1 MAQDLGRISGVML
14 KENLEIFGP
23 YLRVDDDLLYLDPI
37 NKSIGINSNATN
49 IDTALFVNSSIKTTG
64 LTVDTRLKLTGIDI
78 TANDNVIISKNGN
91 LYLSASS
98 SIFAD
103 NIQTDD
109 LNFDDNIISSTS
121 SNQSIEL
128 RPSGTGEVNLSSTLN
143 VTGNLHATEDI
154 LIQGTVVFGDTDD
167 ANIENVKINA
177 AVDSNLIPELTEL
190 HSLGNTT
197 NRWLDIYP
205 DLLNG
210 QTITALSVQTNG
222 INLTQRQGN
231 TWYISQNGS
240 DTNYGDHEASTFR
253 SIKHA
258 LENIDLES
266 GDTIII
272 YPGTYEEIT
281 PLVVPQGVSIRG
293 TSLRSVK
300 VTVNPTTIDNNVFEL
315 NGETTVSDITIAD
328 FRYNEV
334 TDTGYAF
341 SFADNFTVTSR
352 SPYVQ
357 NVSVITSGS
366 VTSPSDPRG
375 FASGDAGKG
384 ALVDG
389 AKALSISKEA
399 SMLFH
404 SVTFITP
411 GVNALTMRNGV
422 RVEWLN
428 SFVYFADKAMYATA
442 GSSAFANQALTAQV
456 ITGGT
461 PGETWAAPRTL
472 TPIGTS
478 NGKPVYT
485 YFDETLE
492 WTGTFWKYWNSTI
505 GSGVWYQSINDT
517 DYPWQAQ
524 TWTAVGLA
532 LPVPTFNSFPAL
544 RFGAEVRS
552 IGSACVYGNYGSWAE
567 GQGTLMYLINH
578 NFGYIG
584 SGKDS
589 NNDPSLQ
596 INANEVTMLDTGKI
610 YYQSLDNKGN
620 FSVGDPLTV
629 SFETG
634 TTSINGVNVTATG
647 ISSIL
652 FGSETSDTVIDA
664 GVVGTGNIKFSGNT
678 LTSISGDVNLIPGIG
693 KVNLT
698 SDVSA
703 KQNISIDNNFSLK
716 GVLTLGNQLI
726 DMAEFNAPT
735 DSDILPSVNRKN
747 SFGGDYLLTGLGA
760 PQIIPYKRWNKVI
773 NQVSL
778 IDNNIQL
785 FDNVIQTTVSSADL
799 ELRANSSGT
808 IALEVNDLIIN
819 NQLSVN
825 GISTTT
831 NIGITGF
838 LHQTGDIL
846 QTGDRGISNG
856 ADISGNV
863 SATVQAVFET
873 ITISAGQITTTASNA
888 DLELQAAGIGQ
899 VAVPTADVLIQNNL
913 TVNGTMIAGD
923 AVITGDIVANV
934 FDNSDITITTNRI
947 TTNVGNNNLILGAHG
962 VGAVVAPA
970 ADVEIT
976 QDLKVDGLSTLTN
989 ISILGDMLHI
999 GNTVQTGSTI
1009 QTGDYSLS
1017 NNLTVTETAQ
1027 FNNIVIVNNN
1037 ISTTISNSDLEL
1049 TAAGSGQVIV
1059 PISDVRIQNNLT
1071 VDGLMTAGDAI
1082 VTNQIASTQFDNP
1095 DISFYSNTIITT
1107 GLDQNLIVGAHGV
1120 GTVTTETSD
1129 VILGQDLQ
1137 VDGLSTLSNVV
1148 TVGDTVH
1155 NGTFNLTGDA
1165 SRTGNYSLSN
1175 NLTVT
1180 FDAQFANIK
1189 IDNNVITTTN
1199 SSSDLELRASGN
1211 GLVNINDNFRITNNL
1226 TVAGVTTTNGLANS
1240 GTTTSDKFSDGNILI
1255 TNNYITT
1262 TSGNLILAPNLD
1274 GIVSIA
1280 ANNVLINNNLQV
1292 EETTNTAITGITG
1305 ILDITGTINRSG
1317 NLTQTGNYTLSNNLT
1332 VSGTASLTNI
1342 DIDNNVITTTDSNS
1356 DLELR
1361 ASDTG
1366 KVVIDDVF
1374 RIAQAAQIE
1383 TLVTNGVTNSGTVT
1397 SDIFTN
1403 GNVLFND
1410 NYFTTTGNADLV
1422 LQAPSSRTV
1431 YLPFDPLLV
1440 DNNLT
1445 VAGTTS
1451 IRNTVINGDILY
1463 AQPVYTITPSTSS
1476 VSEGSP
1482 LTFTV
1487 NTNLPTNTVLYWT
1500 ATTNSA
1506 PAETPPSP
1514 MNRTGN
1520 VVQTGN
1526 NNIST
1531 NLTVTGT
1538 TALFPDISIINNVIK
1553 TLSTNSD
1560 LELRAAGSGIVRVA
1574 ADNVAISRQLS
1585 VNGTTTTSVINNSG
1599 TIYSDQFTNG
1609 DIVIKDNYITTT
1621 SGTTNLRLLGN
1632 GLGGPRLEKIKFNA
1646 NTISTESLNDNI
1658 VLTVSSGNVLIT
1670 GTNALKIPEGTAA
1683 ARVSNNT
1690 GDIRLDT
1697 TDSLFSGW
1705 NGARV
1710 TFGGLYS
1717 TNRLT
1722 RVSAHPTNN
1731 TINFVTNSVTSMT
1744 LAETGVTP
1752 NALLVNNNLFFN
1764 NNTISA
1770 TTANSSVFL
1779 SPNGDGQLVL
1789 ENIEIR
1795 ENTITNLKSTAPLV
1809 LQNTGFG
1816 YVAFGGTGAL
1826 AIPAGPS
1833 ITNPPSSTE
1842 LGDFRFN
1849 TTLSTAEI
1857 FNGIEYVS
1865 LSGDGATGQITA
1877 DEIAEITNLWGL
1889 ILG

>member
-1 MAQDLGRISGVML
+1 MGQELGRISGVML
-14 KENLEIFGP
+14 KDNLERLGID
-23 YLRVDDDLLYLDPI
+23 LTVDTDLLKLDVN
-37 NKSIGINSNATN
+37 NKSISINSLTTDV
-49 IDTALFVNSSIKTTG
+49 DTALFVNSAIKTTG
-64 LTVDTRLKLTGIDI
+64 LTIDTRLKIDSIDI
-78 TANDNVIISKNGN
+78 TTSNNTILSKGGD
-91 LYLSASS
+91 LKLSAAN
-98 SIFAD
+98 SIITD
-103 NIQTDD
+103 NIRTDD
-109 LNFDDNIISSTS
+109 LNFDDNTISSTS

-128 RPSGTGEVNLSSTLN
+128 RPDGLGEVNLSSTLN
-143 VTGNLHATEDI
+143 VTGNLHATGDI
-154 LIQGTVVFGDTDD
+154 LIEGTVVFGDTDD

-177 AVDSNLIPELTEL
+177 AIGSNLIPNLNEQF
-190 HSLGNTT
+190 SLGSST
-197 NRWLDIYP
+197 NKWLDIYP

-210 QTITALSVQTNG
+210 EIITAAAVQANG
-222 INLTQRQGN
+222 INLVLRQGN
-231 TWYISQNGS
+231 TWYVSQNGS
-240 DTNYGDHEASTFR
+240 DTNHGDHEANTFR

-258 LENIDLES
+258 LENVDLES
-266 GDTIII
+266 GDTVIV

-300 VTVNPTTIDNNVFEL
+300 VTASSTTIDNNVFEL
-315 NGETTVSDITIAD
+315 NGETTVSDITVAD
-328 FRYNEV
+328 FRYDEV

-352 SPYVQ
+352 SPYIQ

-366 VTSPSDPRG
+366 VTTLSDPRG

-389 AKALSISKEA
+389 AKALPTSKEA

-411 GVNALTMRNGV
+411 GVDALTMTNGV

-428 SFVYFADKAMYATA
+428 SFVYFADKAMYAIA
-442 GSSAFANQALTAQV
+442 GVGRYDAIRG
-456 ITGGT
+456 IT
-461 PGETWAAPRTL
+461 
-472 TPIGTS
+472 
-478 NGKPVYT
+478 
-485 YFDETLE
+485 
-492 WTGTFWKYWNSTI
+492 
-505 GSGVWYQSINDT
+505 
-517 DYPWQAQ
+517 
-524 TWTAVGLA
+524 
-532 LPVPTFNSFPAL
+532 

-578 NFGYIG
+578 NFGYVG
-584 SGKDS
+584 SGKDFS
-589 NNDPSLQ
+589 NDTSLVIQ
-596 INANEVTMLDTGKI
+596 ANEVVELDSGKI
-610 YYQSLDNKGN
+610 YYQGYNKGKWRVGDA
-620 FSVGDPLTV
+620 FSVDH
-629 SFETG
+629 ETG
-634 TTSINGVNVTATG
+634 FVSINGVSVTGTG
-647 ISSIL
+647 VSSIL
-652 FGSETSDTVIDA
+652 FGSETSDTVINA
-664 GVVGTGNIKFSGNT
+664 SVVGTGNIKFSGNT
-678 LTSISGDVNLIPGIG
+678 LTSSFGDVNLLPGVG
-693 KVNLT
+693 KLNLEY
-698 SDVSA
+698 DVSA

-716 GVLTLGNQLI
+716 GTLTLGNQPI
-726 DMAEFNAPT
+726 DITEFNAPAN
-735 DSDILPSVNRKN
+735 SDILPSADRL
-747 SFGGDYLLTGLGA
+747 FRLGNDFIFS
-760 PQIIPYKRWNKVI
+760 PEITVPLSRWNKVI
-773 NQVSL
+773 TQL
-778 IDNNIQL
+778 IEVDGNIRV
-785 FDNVIQTTVSSADL
+785 FDNVIQTSQSNSDL
-799 ELRANSSGT
+799 ELRTHGAGNILLETNELT
-808 IALEVNDLIIN
+808 IT
-819 NQLSVN
+819 NQLTVN
-825 GISTTT
+825 GDTSLQS
-831 NIGITGF
+831 IGINGDIN
-838 LHQTGDIL
+838 QTGDIL
-846 QTGDRGISNG
+846 QTGDRSISNG
-856 ADISGNV
+856 AAITGNV

-888 DLELQAAGIGQ
+888 DLELRAAGIGQ
-899 VAVPTADVLIQNNL
+899 IVVPTSNVLIQNNL
-913 TVNGTMIAGD
+913 TVSGIMVAGD

-962 VGAVVAPA
+962 VGTVDAPA
-970 ADVEIT
+970 ADVEII
-976 QDLKVDGLSTLTN
+976 QDLQIDGLSTLNN

-999 GNTVQTGSTI
+999 GNIVQTGSTV
-1009 QTGDYSLS
+1009 QTGNYALS
-1017 NNLTVTETAQ
+1017 NNLTVTEDAQ
-1027 FNNIVIVNNN
+1027 FNNIAIVNNN
-1037 ISTTISNSDLEL
+1037 VSTTVSNSDLEL
-1049 TAAGSGQVIV
+1049 TAAGTGQVVI
-1059 PISDVRIQNNLT
+1059 PTSDVIIQNDLT
-1071 VDGLMTAGDAI
+1071 VSGTMTAGDAI
-1082 VTNQIASTQFDNP
+1082 ITNQITSTQFDSP

-1107 GLDQNLIVGAHGV
+1107 GLDQNLIIGAHGV

-1129 VILGQDLQ
+1129 VTLGQDLQ

-1165 SRTGNYSLSN
+1165 SRIGNYSLSN

-1180 FDAQFANIK
+1180 LDAQFANIE
-1189 IDNNVITTTN
+1189 IDNNVITTTI
-1199 SSSDLELRASGN
+1199 SSSDLELRASGA
-1211 GLVNINDNFRITNNL
+1211 GIVKVDDIFRITNNL
-1226 TVAGVTTTNGLANS
+1226 TVDGVSTTNGLSNS
-1240 GTTTSDKFSDGNILI
+1240 GTITSDKFSDGNILV
-1255 TNNYITT
+1255 TDNYITT
-1262 TSGNLILAPNLD
+1262 TSGNLILAPSLN
-1274 GIVSIA
+1274 GIVSVA
-1280 ANNVLINNNLQV
+1280 ANNVLIDNNLQV
-1292 EETTNTAITGITG
+1292 EGISTLSNTVVGNTLTTQVNQNLSGTSSPTGFFYYGWQILNPGQTVPTFSVIQPGWTVVGQPTWVVTVVGDGVTNYDITITGGSFASGGTYSFTG
-1305 ILDITGTINRSG
+1305 PNLATLTVAGTINRTG
-1317 NLTQTGNYTLSNNLT
+1317 NTTETGNYTLSTNLT

-1342 DIDNNVITTTDSNS
+1342 DIDNNIITTTDSNS

-1361 ASDTG
+1361 ASGTG
-1366 KVVIDDVF
+1366 QVVIDDVF

-1397 SDIFTN
+1397 SDVFTN
-1403 GNVLFND
+1403 GAVLFND

-1422 LQAPSSRTV
+1422 LQAPSTRTV

-1440 DNNLT
+1440 DNNLS
-1445 VAGTTS
+1445 VVGTTS

-1463 AQPVYTITPSTSS
+1463 SQPVYTITPSASS

-1487 NTNLPTNTVLYWT
+1487 TTNLPANTVLYWS
-1500 ATTNSA
+1500 ATTNSVA
-1506 PAETPPSP
+1506 AETSP
-1514 MNRTGN
+1514 LLMNRAGN

-1526 NNIST
+1526 TSIST

-1538 TALFPDISIINNVIK
+1538 TALFPDVSIINNVIK

-1560 LELRAAGSGIVRVA
+1560 LELRAVGSGIVRVA
-1574 ADNVAISRQLS
+1574 ADNVAISQQLS
-1585 VNGTTTTSVINNSG
+1585 VNGTTATSVINNSG
-1599 TIYSDQFTNG
+1599 TVYSDQFTNG

-1632 GLGGPRLEKIKFNA
+1632 SLGGPRLEKIKFNA
-1646 NTISTESLNDNI
+1646 NTISTESLNDDI
-1658 VLTVSSGNVLIT
+1658 VLTVSSGSVLVT
-1670 GTNALKIPEGTAA
+1670 GTNALKIPVGTAA

-1690 GDIRLDT
+1690 GDVRLDT

-1722 RVSAHPTNN
+1722 RVAAHPTNN

-1744 LAETGVTP
+1744 LAETGITP

-1779 SPNGDGQLVL
+1779 SPNGTGQLVL

-1826 AIPAGPS
+1826 AIPAGPTIS
-1833 ITNPPSSTE
+1833 VPPPSTE

-1849 TTLSTAEI
+1849 TTLSIAEV
-1857 FNGIEYVS
+1857 FNGVEYVS
-1865 LSGDGATGQITA
+1865 LSGGGNTSQLTA